1 MDATIVTQKELKKI
15 QQMTTDF
22 NQAKMALG
30 DIELQ
35 KQSILRNVEAM
46 RVEFAHHEKKL
57 MEKYGE
63 DAIINV
69 QTGQITK
76 KQNG

>member
-1 MDATIVTQKELKKI
+1 MDATIVTQEELKNI
-15 QQMTTDF
+15 QQMTTEF

-35 KQSILRNVEAM
+35 KQSILKSIEAM
-46 RVEFAHHEKKL
+46 RLEFAHNERKL
-57 MEKYGE
+57 IEKYGE
-63 DAIINV
+63 DAVINV

-76 KQNG
+76 KKNG

>member
-1 MDATIVTQKELKKI
+1 MDATIVTQEELKNI
-15 QQMTTDF
+15 QQMTTEF

-35 KQSILRNVEAM
+35 KQSILRSIEAM
-46 RVEFAHHEKKL
+46 RVEFSHNERKL
-57 MEKYGE
+57 IEKYGE
-63 DAIINV
+63 DAVINV
-69 QTGQITK
+69 QTGEITK